1 MEPSTQALPTEILDL
16 LIQAGNRKLSKEQ
29 SEQLTKLLKAA
40 YGEDVNVDVTRSG
53 TKILSDLRPTLIDNL
68 GKLSEQFHQQAT
80 DAVESL
86 GDEIS
91 KETMLTLWPKLSAP
105 QKFIIALLTLATVVV
120 TGFLGYDTHQ
130 HFPEDS
136 LDVLIVTL
144 VPFFALV
151 VFATWPIKT
160 LAYKS
165 LEIATKVVEK
175 KLEKSGQLKSKTE
188 SPTTK

>member
-16 LIQAGNRKLSKEQ
+16 LIQAGNKKLSKEQ

-40 YGEDVNVDVTRSG
+40 YGDEVDVDVTRSG

-86 GDEIS
+86 GDEVS

-105 QKFIIALLTLATVVV
+105 QKFIIALLTLVTVVV

>member
-1 MEPSTQALPTEILDL
+1 MEPSTQAIPTEILDL

-40 YGEDVNVDVTRSG
+40 YGDEVDVDVTRSG

-68 GKLSEQFHQQAT
+68 GKISEQFHQQAT

-91 KETMLTLWPKLSAP
+91 KETMLTLWPKLAAP
-105 QKFIIALLTLATVVV
+105 QKFIIALLTLATVIV

-188 SPTTK
+188 SPATK

>member
-40 YGEDVNVDVTRSG
+40 YGDDVNVDVTRSG

-68 GKLSEQFHQQAT
+68 GKISEQFHQQAT

>member
-40 YGEDVNVDVTRSG
+40 YGDDVDVDVTRSG

-68 GKLSEQFHQQAT
+68 GKISEQFHRQAT

>member
-29 SEQLTKLLKAA
+29 SEQLTKLLKVT
-40 YGEDVNVDVTRSG
+40 YGDEVDVDVTRSG

-68 GKLSEQFHQQAT
+68 GKISEQFHQQAT

-91 KETMLTLWPKLSAP
+91 KETMLTLWPKLAAP
-105 QKFIIALLTLATVVV
+105 QKFIIALLTLATVIV

>member
-29 SEQLTKLLKAA
+29 SEQLTKLLKAV
-40 YGEDVNVDVTRSG
+40 YGDDVDVDVTRSG

-68 GKLSEQFHQQAT
+68 GKISEQFHQQAS

-91 KETMLTLWPKLSAP
+91 KETMLTLWPKLAAP

>member
-40 YGEDVNVDVTRSG
+40 YGDDVDVDVTRSG

-68 GKLSEQFHQQAT
+68 GKISEQVHQQAT

>member
-40 YGEDVNVDVTRSG
+40 YGDEVDVDVTRSG

-68 GKLSEQFHQQAT
+68 GKISEQFHQQAT

-91 KETMLTLWPKLSAP
+91 KETMLTLWPKLAAP
-105 QKFIIALLTLATVVV
+105 QKFIITLLTLATVIV

>member
-16 LIQAGNRKLSKEQ
+16 LIQAGNKKLSKEQ

-40 YGEDVNVDVTRSG
+40 YGDGVDVDVTRSG

-86 GDEIS
+86 GDEVS
-91 KETMLTLWPKLSAP
+91 KETMLTLWPKLAAS
-105 QKFIIALLTLATVVV
+105 QKFIIAILTLATVIV

-188 SPTTK
+188 IPTTK

>member
-40 YGEDVNVDVTRSG
+40 YGDDVDVDVTRSG

-68 GKLSEQFHQQAT
+68 GKISEQFHQQAT

>member
-40 YGEDVNVDVTRSG
+40 YGDDVDVDVTRSG

-68 GKLSEQFHQQAT
+68 GKISEQFHQQAT

-91 KETMLTLWPKLSAP
+91 KETMLTLWPKLAAP
-105 QKFIIALLTLATVVV
+105 QKFIIALLTLATVIV

>member
-1 MEPSTQALPTEILDL
+1 MEPNTQALPTEILDL

-40 YGEDVNVDVTRSG
+40 YGDDVDVDVTRSG

>member
-1 MEPSTQALPTEILDL
+1 MEPSTQAPPTEILDL

-40 YGEDVNVDVTRSG
+40 YGDEVDVDVTRSG

-68 GKLSEQFHQQAT
+68 GKISEQFHQQAT

-91 KETMLTLWPKLSAP
+91 KETMLTLWPKLAAP
-105 QKFIIALLTLATVVV
+105 QKFIIALLTLATVIV

-188 SPTTK
+188 SQTTK

>member
-40 YGEDVNVDVTRSG
+40 YGDDVDVDVTRSG

-68 GKLSEQFHQQAT
+68 GKISEQFHQQAT
-80 DAVESL
+80 DAVETL

>member
-40 YGEDVNVDVTRSG
+40 YGDEVDVDVTRSG

-68 GKLSEQFHQQAT
+68 GKISEQFHQQAT

-91 KETMLTLWPKLSAP
+91 KETMLTLWPKLAAP
-105 QKFIIALLTLATVVV
+105 QKFIIALLTLATVIV

-130 HFPEDS
+130 HFPGDS

>member
-40 YGEDVNVDVTRSG
+40 YGDDVDVDVTRSG

-68 GKLSEQFHQQAT
+68 GKISEQFHQQAT

-91 KETMLTLWPKLSAP
+91 KETMLTLWPKLAAP

>member
-1 MEPSTQALPTEILDL
+1 MEPNTQALPTEILDL

-40 YGEDVNVDVTRSG
+40 YGDDVNVDVTRSG

>member
-40 YGEDVNVDVTRSG
+40 YGDEVDVDVTRSG

-68 GKLSEQFHQQAT
+68 GKISEQFHQQAT

-91 KETMLTLWPKLSAP
+91 KETMLTLWPKLAAP
-105 QKFIIALLTLATVVV
+105 QKFIIALLTLATVIV

-188 SPTTK
+188 SPITK

>member
-1 MEPSTQALPTEILDL
+1 MGPSTQALPTEILDL

-40 YGEDVNVDVTRSG
+40 YGDDVDVDVTRSG

-68 GKLSEQFHQQAT
+68 GKISEQFHQQAT

-91 KETMLTLWPKLSAP
+91 KETMLTLWPKLSVP

>member
-40 YGEDVNVDVTRSG
+40 YGDDVNVDVTRSG

>member
-40 YGEDVNVDVTRSG
+40 YGDDVDVDVTRSG

>member
-16 LIQAGNRKLSKEQ
+16 LIQAGNKKLSKEQ

-40 YGEDVNVDVTRSG
+40 YGDDVDVDVTRSG

-68 GKLSEQFHQQAT
+68 GKISEQFHQQAT

-105 QKFIIALLTLATVVV
+105 QKFIIALLTLATVIV

>member
-16 LIQAGNRKLSKEQ
+16 LIQAGNKKLSKEQ

-40 YGEDVNVDVTRSG
+40 YGDEVDVDVTRSG

-86 GDEIS
+86 GDEVS
-91 KETMLTLWPKLSAP
+91 KETMLTLWPKLAAS
-105 QKFIIALLTLATVVV
+105 QKFIIAILTLATVIV

-136 LDVLIVTL
+136 LDVLIVSL

>member
-40 YGEDVNVDVTRSG
+40 YGDEVDVDVTRSG

-68 GKLSEQFHQQAT
+68 GKISEQFHQQAT

-91 KETMLTLWPKLSAP
+91 KETMLTLWPKLAAP
-105 QKFIIALLTLATVVV
+105 QKFIIALLTLATVIV

-188 SPTTK
+188 SQTTK

>member
-40 YGEDVNVDVTRSG
+40 YGDDVNVDVTRSG

-188 SPTTK
+188 SQTTK

>member
-40 YGEDVNVDVTRSG
+40 YGDDVDVDVTRSG

-68 GKLSEQFHQQAT
+68 SKISEQFHQQAT

>member
-40 YGEDVNVDVTRSG
+40 YGDEVDVDVTRSG

-68 GKLSEQFHQQAT
+68 GKISEQFHQQAT

-91 KETMLTLWPKLSAP
+91 KETMLTLWPKLAAP
-105 QKFIIALLTLATVVV
+105 QKFIIALLTLATVIV

-188 SPTTK
+188 SPTMK

>member
-40 YGEDVNVDVTRSG
+40 YGDDVDVDVTRSG

-68 GKLSEQFHQQAT
+68 GKISEQFHQQAT

-91 KETMLTLWPKLSAP
+91 KETMLTLWPKLSVP

>member
-1 MEPSTQALPTEILDL
+1 M
-16 LIQAGNRKLSKEQ
+16 
-29 SEQLTKLLKAA
+29 
-40 YGEDVNVDVTRSG
+40 
-53 TKILSDLRPTLIDNL
+53 
-68 GKLSEQFHQQAT
+68 
-80 DAVESL
+80 ESL

-91 KETMLTLWPKLSAP
+91 KETMLTLWPKLAAP
-105 QKFIIALLTLATVVV
+105 QKFIIALLTLATVIV

>member
-29 SEQLTKLLKAA
+29 SEQLTKLLKAT
-40 YGEDVNVDVTRSG
+40 YGDEVDVDVTRSG

-68 GKLSEQFHQQAT
+68 GKISEQFHQQAT

-91 KETMLTLWPKLSAP
+91 KETMLTLWPKLAAP
-105 QKFIIALLTLATVVV
+105 QKFIIALLTLATVIV

>member
-29 SEQLTKLLKAA
+29 SEQLTKLLKAV
-40 YGEDVNVDVTRSG
+40 YGDEVDVDVTRSG

-68 GKLSEQFHQQAT
+68 GKISEQFHQQAT

-91 KETMLTLWPKLSAP
+91 KETMLTLWPKLAAP
-105 QKFIIALLTLATVVV
+105 QKFIIALLTLATVIV